1 MSALWKDES
10 CRCRVG
16 AFLRAR
22 AARGDSG
29 GHALLGVVLLSVPR
43 RVGVVKV
50 QQNFN
55 VFTKA
60 LPSSPYPQCS
70 GTRKRGALC
79 GAPRAQSMPKHRTHM
94 LRLPAGAHGA
104 QVARACARSAHRLV
118 GPNIK
123 LFSLGTRHPG
133 TPLLFLVSPLLQLSV
148 GPHPRTKMR
157 WAKSL
162 CMGAVAVRRS
172 GASRSLV
179 GMRSRVVHCLAHWP
193 SPAALGLALGL
204 GAAGGVAACEKCVPN
219 RALWEAALRGDPR
232 EVVQRIDEGAQPDGY
247 VDENGVSALIAAAH
261 QGHAKVVE
269 VLLDEGAAPDQQ
281 APKGSSAL
289 MAASGEGH
297 VSVVKVLLDGGANP
311 DLLNANGVSALIWA
325 CTKGNLEVVNV
336 LLERGAKVN
345 HQDKGGVTALM
356 AASVLGHFD
365 VVKVLLEHGART
377 DLKDS
382 ASRTALDFAQRKAA
396 SKMEARKTLQ
406 KEATARLLLEH
417 GAKSG

>member
-1 MSALWKDES
+1 MFSLKLCTQAHIRNAQGRGNVEHSATHPERRACRSIAHTCCGCQLAPNAHRSRVSACAALTDLSDHISS
-10 CRCRVG
+10 CSAWG
-16 AFLRAR
+16 PAILAP
-22 AARGDSG
+22 A
-29 GHALLGVVLLSVPR
+29 ALLSCLSPPHC
-43 RVGVVKV
+43 
-50 QQNFN
+50 QNC
-55 VFTKA
+55 
-60 LPSSPYPQCS
+60 P
-70 GTRKRGALC
+70 
-79 GAPRAQSMPKHRTHM
+79 APRTNKKMQIARM
-94 LRLPAGAHGA
+94 RL
-104 QVARACARSAHRLV
+104 
-118 GPNIK
+118 
-123 LFSLGTRHPG
+123 
-133 TPLLFLVSPLLQLSV
+133 
-148 GPHPRTKMR
+148 
-157 WAKSL
+157 AK
-162 CMGAVAVRRS
+162 CVGAVAVQRS

-179 GMRSRVVHCLAHWP
+179 GMRSRVVHCRAHWP

-204 GAAGGVAACEKCVPN
+204 GAAGGVAACEKPVPN

-261 QGHAKVVE
+261 QGHANVVE

-325 CTKGNLEVVNV
+325 CSKGHLGVVTV

-356 AASVLGHFD
+356 AASVLGHFE

-377 DLKDS
+377 DLKDI
-382 ASRTALDFAQRKAA
+382 ASRTALDFAQRKAV
-396 SKMEARKTLQ
+396 SKMEAKKTLQ

-417 GAKSG
+417 GAKSD

>member
-1 MSALWKDES
+1 MQRMALWW
-10 CRCRVG
+10 
-16 AFLRAR
+16 AR
-22 AARGDSG
+22 
-29 GHALLGVVLLSVPR
+29 L
-43 RVGVVKV
+43 
-50 QQNFN
+50 
-55 VFTKA
+55 
-60 LPSSPYPQCS
+60 
-70 GTRKRGALC
+70 
-79 GAPRAQSMPKHRTHM
+79 
-94 LRLPAGAHGA
+94 
-104 QVARACARSAHRLV
+104 
-118 GPNIK
+118 
-123 LFSLGTRHPG
+123 
-133 TPLLFLVSPLLQLSV
+133 
-148 GPHPRTKMR
+148 
-157 WAKSL
+157 
-162 CMGAVAVRRS
+162 GAVAVRWS
-172 GASRSLV
+172 GASRSFV
-179 GMRSRVVHCLAHWP
+179 GTRSGVVHRPAHWP
-193 SPAALGLALGL
+193 SPAALCLFL
-204 GAAGGVAACEKCVPN
+204 GAAGGVAACEKPVPN